1 MPPKKHPRAANAEE
15 SPRRRD
21 FQENRELILEAAD
34 QTFKEL
40 GLETPIQQIAVRAGV
55 GIATVYR
62 HFPTRDELVEA
73 AFALRIEEHANVITD
88 AQQEPDHVRAFRDT
102 VQAMTRLNAEDLAFN
117 AFIAGIQGNPT
128 KFPGFMLFGTAFFD
142 AFTRA
147 EKNGVW
153 REDVAYPDVILML
166 IGLDEVAPRLLAE
179 SEEAL
184 ARYVDFVLDG
194 ICREHGPASGKPLS
208 GPRLLAITKR

>member
-1 MPPKKHPRAANAEE
+1 MNAKDTK
-15 SPRRRD
+15 RRRD
-21 FQENRELILEAAD
+21 FRENRELILNAAD

-40 GLETPIQQIAVRAGV
+40 GLETPIQQVAVRAGV

-62 HFPTRDELVEA
+62 HFPTRDDLVEA
-73 AFALRIEEHANVITD
+73 TFALRVEEHANVITE
-88 AQQEPDHVRAFRDT
+88 AQGEPDHVKAFRDT

-128 KFPGFMLFGTAFFD
+128 KYPGFMLFGTAFLD

-153 REDVAYPDVILML
+153 RDDVGYPDVILML

-179 SEEAL
+179 SEATL
-184 ARYVDFVLDG
+184 TRYVDLVLDG

>member
-1 MPPKKHPRAANAEE
+1 LSQQKHPRAANAEE

-73 AFALRIEEHANVITD
+73 AFALRIEEHANVIVE
-88 AQQEPDHVRAFRDT
+88 AQRESDHVKAFRET

-128 KFPGFMLFGTAFFD
+128 KFPGFMVFGTAFLD

-147 EKNGVW
+147 EKHEVW
-153 REDVAYPDVILML
+153 REDVAYADVILLL
-166 IGLDEVAPRLLAE
+166 IGLDEVASQLLAE
-179 SEEAL
+179 SEVTL
-184 ARYVDFVLDG
+184 TRYVDLALDG
-194 ICREHGPASGKPLS
+194 ICRERLPSSGKPLS
-208 GPRLLAITKR
+208 GPRLLAVTKR